1 MNAPVRFSE
10 AVEEPIENEEQVHRD
25 LIDTMRSITETT
37 SEDYGHAVRSVHAK
51 AHGIFAGTLE
61 IEGSLPPELAQ
72 GLFAVPGRHQV
83 VMRISTNPGDILDDA
98 VSAPRGLAL
107 KILDVVG
114 ERLPE
119 SRDETT
125 QNVVMV
131 NAPAFAAP
139 DAKAFLGSLKQLAA
153 TTDKAEWAKKLLS
166 ATLRGV
172 ESALEAVGGKSAMI
186 STMGGAP
193 LTHPLGDSYYSQT
206 PFRYGEHIAK
216 FALVPVS
223 PNLTA
228 LTGDKVETSDRPD
241 ALREVIRE
249 TMIEDGGT
257 WELRVQLNID
267 LDAMPIEDASVEW
280 DEKAVLIVPWVASPS
295 SRSFRSVPTSPARST
310 RRRSSA
316 LGMAWP
322 RIVRSARSTGRGAK
336 PTRCQPSSGASS
348 TVARCM
354 TWQAHWRPR
363 EPECE
368 PFALRIVVCPS
379 AERSGRPAKPDVTM

>member
-10 AVEEPIENEEQVHRD
+10 AVEKPIKDEEQVHHD
-25 LIDTMRSITETT
+25 LIETMRSITETT
-37 SEDYGHAVRSVHAK
+37 SKDYGHAERSVHAK

-61 IEGSLPPELAQ
+61 IVRSLSPELAQ
-72 GLFAVPGRHQV
+72 GLFAHPGSHQV

-107 KILDVVG
+107 KILDVEG

-119 SRDETT
+119 SQGETT
-125 QNVVMV
+125 QNIIMV

-172 ESALEAVGGKSAMI
+172 ESALEAVGGKSAML
-186 STMGGAP
+186 STMGGTP
-193 LTHPLGDSYYSQT
+193 ITHPLGDSYYSQT

-223 PNLTA
+223 ANLTD
-228 LTGDKVETSDRPD
+228 LTGDKVNTSDRPD

-249 TMIEDGGT
+249 TMIDGGGT
-257 WELRVQLNID
+257 WELRVQLNTD
-267 LDAMPIEDASVEW
+267 LEAMPIEDASVEW
-280 DEKAVLIVPWVASPS
+280 DETASPYRTVGRITVEPQLS
-295 SRSFRSVPTSPARST
+295 LGTDLAKQIDDETFFSPWHGLAAHRPLGSVNRAR
-310 RRRSSA
+310 R
-316 LGMAWP
+316 
-322 RIVRSARSTGRGAK
+322 
-336 PTRCQPSSGASS
+336 
-348 TVARCM
+348 
-354 TWQAHWRPR
+354 QAY
-363 EPECE
+363 EM
-368 PFALRIVVCPS
+368 S
-379 AERSGRPAKPDVTM
+379 AEFRGKFNGCPMHDLGGSLRVDR